1 MDPQQI
7 GLFELAA
14 RRLDW
19 TTRQQAALA
28 QNVANANTPGFQ
40 PREMIAFADTLSQVA
55 ATTPVRTNPLH
66 LVGTLSEQENLLAPR
81 EQVRSIDGNGVTLDQ
96 QLAKVADAQTMQTM
110 VTTIYK
116 KYLGWFSL
124 ALGKASGS

>member
-7 GLFELAA
+7 GLFELAEK
-14 RRLDW
+14 RLEW

-28 QNVANANTPGFQ
+28 QNVANANTPGFR
-40 PREMIAFADTLSQVA
+40 PREMVAFADTLSQVSA
-55 ATTPVRTNPLH
+55 STPMRTNPLH
-66 LVGTLSEQENLLAPR
+66 LVSTVSDEQDLLAPR
-81 EQVRSIDGNGVTLDQ
+81 TQVRAIDGNGVTLEE

-116 KYLGWFSL
+116 KYLGWFGM
-124 ALGKASGS
+124 ALGRSSGS

>member
-7 GLFELAA
+7 GLFELAQ

-28 QNVANANTPGFQ
+28 QNVANANTPGFR
-40 PREMIAFADTLSQVA
+40 PREMAAFADTLSQV
-55 ATTPVRTNPLH
+55 TGTRPVRTNPMH
-66 LVGTLSEQENLLAPR
+66 LTGTVSDEQDLLAPR
-81 EQVRSIDGNGVTLDQ
+81 TQVRAIDGNGVTLDE
-96 QLAKVADAQTMQTM
+96 QLAKVADTQTMQTM

-116 KYLGWFSL
+116 KYFGWFSL
-124 ALGKASGS
+124 ALGKSSGS